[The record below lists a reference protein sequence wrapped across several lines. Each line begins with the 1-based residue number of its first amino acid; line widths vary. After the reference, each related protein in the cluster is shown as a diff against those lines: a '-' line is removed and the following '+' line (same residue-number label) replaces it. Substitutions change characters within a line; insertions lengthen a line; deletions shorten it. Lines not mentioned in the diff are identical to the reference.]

1 MNYFDNKNIK
11 LDVLKKKAYNLRW
24 AEVEEGVIP
33 LTAADM
39 DYPCAPAIQQALL
52 TYVEDGYF
60 SYTPKMGLPAF
71 NQAFVNYVK
80 ETKEEVI
87 DAEHVLAV
95 DSAARGMFIIAKA
108 FLKPGDEMI
117 VFDPCDF
124 LFRESCIAAGATPIS
139 YAAKL
144 DTEHRKMDLSRLEEC
159 ISARTR
165 MIGLC
170 NPHNPYGLVYTEEEL
185 DAIMRLC
192 EKHDLLIMNDEIW
205 SDILYPDAA
214 FRSIYCLGEERCKRV
229 LSVFGFSKS
238 FGLAGLRIGCVYATD
253 DEKFK
258 KLVNASDVL
267 STAGGATSLSQIAAI
282 AAMEE
287 TADWRTAFLEHITK
301 NRDFA
306 VAFINEHIPALHA
319 YKPQATFLLYVD
331 IQELKITGA
340 EFIEFLKKEVKLA
353 IVPGGHQ
360 YFGDESEGHVR
371 ICLATSM
378 EILSEGLNR
387 LQRGVEMLMER
398 RIQHA

>member
-24 AEVEEGVIP
+24 AEVADGTIP

-39 DYPCAPAIQQALL
+39 DYPCAPLIKQALL
-52 TYVEDGYF
+52 DYVEEGYF

-71 NQAFVNYVK
+71 NHAFVNYVNK
-80 ETKEEVI
+80 TKGEVI
-87 DAEHVLAV
+87 DTKHVLAV
-95 DSAARGMFIIAKA
+95 DSAARAMFIVAKA
-108 FLKPGDEMI
+108 FLKTGDEMI

-124 LFRESCIAAGATPIS
+124 LFRESCLAAGATPVS

-144 DTEHRKMDLSRLEEC
+144 DTQNRRMDLSTLENSITEN
-159 ISARTR
+159 TR

-185 DAIMRLC
+185 DEIMKLC
-192 EKHDLLIMNDEIW
+192 EKYDLLLMNDEIW
-205 SDILYPDAA
+205 SDIIYPDAE
-214 FRSIYCLGEERCKRV
+214 FKSIYCLGEERCKRV

-253 DEKFK
+253 DERFQ
-258 KLVNASDVL
+258 KLVDASDVL
-267 STAGGATSLSQIAAI
+267 STAGGATSLSQIAAV
-282 AAMEE
+282 AAMNDTEE
-287 TADWRTAFLEHITK
+287 WRAEFIEHITK
-301 NRDFA
+301 NRDAA

-331 IQELKITGA
+331 IQELQISGT
-340 EFIEFLKKEVKLA
+340 EFVDFLKKEVQLA

-371 ICLATSM
+371 ICLATST
-378 EILSEGLNR
+378 EILSEGLKR
-387 LQRGVEMLMER
+387 LQKGVEMLMER
-398 RIQHA
+398 RK